1 MGTRSRVALVAMA
14 VLVAMLVVALPAM
27 AGTVAKG
34 SSQMTVGATYATEL
48 SNQHIDL
55 AAVSPATMQT
65 KFTAKDQMYYWFRVP
80 MAKTSGGKTSNWNP
94 STGKGTFYHS
104 GSIRFVEATGGTH
117 EIFRAEGIRIIAAS
131 KTSYTMSVSYKTTA
145 GPYARVD
152 LADVDARAEDH
163 AQRQVVQDRRRAVQ
177 ADGCRRRRHLQR
189 ARRQPRQDQGHLR
202 RRPPAG
208 PQVGG

>member
-117 EIFRAEGIRIIAAS
+117 KIFRAEGIQIIAAS
-131 KTSYTMSVSYKTTA
+131 QTSYTMSVSYKTTA
-145 GPYARVD
+145 GPYARVNLATSTHAPKITHSGKSYKIDGVQFKLTDAGDAAIFSLLGVNLDKTKVMFDAD
-152 LADVDARAEDH
+152 LLPV
-163 AQRQVVQDRRRAVQ
+163 
-177 ADGCRRRRHLQR
+177 LK
-189 ARRQPRQDQGHLR
+189 
-202 RRPPAG
+202 
-208 PQVGG
+208 